1 MISTSDIYKQLSA
14 ISTFYVSSLL
24 QLPNI
29 QSITGSDGVI
39 CVGVNVHPIDEM
51 SVKRVGFLLK
61 CSKIEIKKKL
71 K

>member
-1 MISTSDIYKQLSA
+1 MKNVFEYCFSLESL
-14 ISTFYVSSLL
+14 SSLL

-61 CSKIEIKKKL
+61 RS
-71 K
+71 